1 MAIEFNGSKKNRE
14 LEALDLLLKGKSDEY
29 KGRVL
34 EYVRNAKVDA
44 DDSTFILMVALG
56 NLDVAL
62 VDLPKAI
69 EASGQ
74 KSNAEISKLITELR
88 TMFQLA
94 AKQAQERIDAI
105 NDVEGRIQQQLD
117 TVSVKMAETL
127 ATLKKYRDESSKV
140 LEFSRD
146 NYQKLVEENYTRHQ
160 QLLAK
165 TEKLGQQLEAER
177 ELRMSKP
184 WRNAVNLPPLMLV
197 AVIVLP
203 LMIGLLIGS
212 NFTNKESAN
221 IDRLRYQIYDT
232 FKKPQEDAAKELLI
246 KENNKKKSRKNRG

>member
-1 MAIEFNGSKKNRE
+1 MATEFNSSKRNRE

-44 DDSTFILMVALG
+44 DDSTFLLMAGLG

-69 EASGQ
+69 EASGK
-74 KSNAEISKLITELR
+74 KSSAEISKLITDLR

-105 NDVEGRIQQQLD
+105 NDAEGRIQQQLD
-117 TVSVKMAETL
+117 TVSVKMIETL

>member
-1 MAIEFNGSKKNRE
+1 MAIEFNGSKKDRE
-14 LEALDLLLKGKSDEY
+14 MEALDLLLKGKSDEY

-34 EYVRNAKVDA
+34 EYVRDAKVDA
-44 DDSTFILMVALG
+44 EDSTFILMVALG

-69 EASGQ
+69 EANGK
-74 KSNAEISKLITELR
+74 KSIAEISKMITELR

-94 AKQAQERIDAI
+94 AKQAQERIDSI
-105 NDVEGRIQQQLD
+105 NDAEGRIQQQLD
-117 TVSVKMAETL
+117 TVSVKMTETL

-160 QLLAK
+160 QLLSK

-177 ELRMSKP
+177 QLRMSKP
-184 WRNAVNLPPLMLV
+184 WKNAVNLPPLMLV

-203 LMIGLLIGS
+203 LVIGLLIGS

-246 KENNKKKSRKNRG
+246 KENNKKSRKNRG

>member
-1 MAIEFNGSKKNRE
+1 MTIEFNGSKKNRE

-29 KGRVL
+29 KGRVYD
-34 EYVRNAKVDA
+34 YVRNAKVDA
-44 DDSTFILMVALG
+44 NDPTFLLMAALG

-69 EASGQ
+69 EANGK
-74 KSNAEISKLITELR
+74 KSSAEISKLITELR

-105 NDVEGRIQQQLD
+105 NDAEGRIQQQLD

-146 NYQKLVEENYTRHQ
+146 NYQKLVEENYTRYQH
-160 QLLAK
+160 LLAK

-177 ELRMSKP
+177 ELRMGKP

-232 FKKPQEDAAKELLI
+232 FKKPQEDAAKQLLI
-246 KENNKKKSRKNRG
+246 EENKKKSRKNRG

>member
-74 KSNAEISKLITELR
+74 KSSAEISKLITELR

-105 NDVEGRIQQQLD
+105 NDAEGRIQQQLD
-117 TVSVKMAETL
+117 TVSVKMTETL

>member
-1 MAIEFNGSKKNRE
+1 MAIEFNGSKKDRE

-29 KGRVL
+29 KGRVYD
-34 EYVRNAKVDA
+34 YVRNAKVDA
-44 DDSTFILMVALG
+44 NDPTFLLMAALG

-69 EASGQ
+69 EASGK
-74 KSNAEISKLITELR
+74 KSSAEISKLITELR

-94 AKQAQERIDAI
+94 AKQAQERIDSI
-105 NDVEGRIQQQLD
+105 NDAEGRIQQQLD
-117 TVSVKMAETL
+117 TVSVKMTETL

-160 QLLAK
+160 QLLSK

-177 ELRMSKP
+177 QLRMSKP
-184 WRNAVNLPPLMLV
+184 WKNAVNLPPLMLV

-246 KENNKKKSRKNRG
+246 KENNKKSRKNRG

>member
-1 MAIEFNGSKKNRE
+1 MAIEFNDFDKDRE
-14 LEALDLLLKGKSDEY
+14 MEALDILFKGKPDDY
-29 KGRVL
+29 KGRVYD
-34 EYVRNAKVDA
+34 YVRKAKVDA
-44 DDSTFILMVALG
+44 NDPTFLLMAGLG

-69 EASGQ
+69 EASGK
-74 KSNAEISKLITELR
+74 KSSAEISKLITELR

-105 NDVEGRIQQQLD
+105 NDAEGRIQQQLD
-117 TVSVKMAETL
+117 TVSVKMTETL

-177 ELRMSKP
+177 QLRMSKP

-197 AVIVLP
+197 VVIVLP

>member
-69 EASGQ
+69 EASGK
-74 KSNAEISKLITELR
+74 KSSAEISKLITELR

-105 NDVEGRIQQQLD
+105 NDAEGRIQQQLD
-117 TVSVKMAETL
+117 TVSVKMVETL

-246 KENNKKKSRKNRG
+246 KENKKKSRKNRG

>member
-1 MAIEFNGSKKNRE
+1 MTIEFNGSKKNRE

-29 KGRVL
+29 KGRVYD
-34 EYVRNAKVDA
+34 YVRNAKVDA
-44 DDSTFILMVALG
+44 NDPTFLLMAALG

-62 VDLPKAI
+62 EDLPKAI

-74 KSNAEISKLITELR
+74 KSSAEISKLITELR

-105 NDVEGRIQQQLD
+105 NDAEGRIQQQLD
-117 TVSVKMAETL
+117 TVSVKMTETL

-246 KENNKKKSRKNRG
+246 KENKKKSRKNRG

>member
-1 MAIEFNGSKKNRE
+1 MTIEFNGSKKNRE

-29 KGRVL
+29 KGRVYD
-34 EYVRNAKVDA
+34 YVRNAKVDA
-44 DDSTFILMVALG
+44 NDPTFLLMAALG

-69 EASGQ
+69 EANGK
-74 KSNAEISKLITELR
+74 KSSAEISKLITELR

-105 NDVEGRIQQQLD
+105 NDAEGRIQQQLD
-117 TVSVKMAETL
+117 TVSVKMTETL

-146 NYQKLVEENYTRHQ
+146 NYQKLVEENYTRYQH
-160 QLLAK
+160 LLAK

-177 ELRMSKP
+177 ELRMGKP

>member
-1 MAIEFNGSKKNRE
+1 MAIEFNGSKKDRE
-14 LEALDLLLKGKSDEY
+14 MEALDLLLKGKPDDY
-29 KGRVL
+29 KGRVYD
-34 EYVRNAKVDA
+34 YVRNAKVDA
-44 DDSTFILMVALG
+44 NDPTFLLMAALG

-74 KSNAEISKLITELR
+74 KSSAEISKLITELR

-105 NDVEGRIQQQLD
+105 DDTEGRIQQQLD
-117 TVSVKMAETL
+117 TFEVRVNETL
-127 ATLKKYRDESSKV
+127 AALKHYRDESYKILKISQG
-140 LEFSRD
+140 S
-146 NYQKLVEENYTRHQ
+146 YQKIVDDSHTQNAV
-160 QLLAK
+160 LLTK
-165 TEKLGQQLEAER
+165 VEKLGKQLEEER
-177 ELRMSKP
+177 NLRMEKP
-184 WRNAVNLPPLMLV
+184 WKNAVNLPPLILV
-197 AVIVLP
+197 AMVVSP
-203 LMIGLLIGS
+203 LMIGLLIGT

-246 KENNKKKSRKNRG
+246 KENNKKSRKNRG

>member
-14 LEALDLLLKGKSDEY
+14 MEALDLLLKGKSDEY
-29 KGRVL
+29 KGRVYD
-34 EYVRNAKVDA
+34 YVRNAKVDA
-44 DDSTFILMVALG
+44 NDPTFLLMAALG

-69 EASGQ
+69 EANGK
-74 KSNAEISKLITELR
+74 KSSAEISKLITELR

-105 NDVEGRIQQQLD
+105 NDAEGRIQQQLD
-117 TVSVKMAETL
+117 TVSVKMTETL

-160 QLLAK
+160 QLLSK

-177 ELRMSKP
+177 QLRMSKP
-184 WRNAVNLPPLMLV
+184 WKNAVNLPPLMLV

-246 KENNKKKSRKNRG
+246 KENNKKSRKNRG

>member
-1 MAIEFNGSKKNRE
+1 MAVEFNGSKKNRE

-34 EYVRNAKVDA
+34 QYVRDAKVDA
-44 DDSTFILMVALG
+44 NDPTFLLMAALG

-74 KSNAEISKLITELR
+74 KSSAEISKMITELR

-94 AKQAQERIDAI
+94 AKQAQAQIDAI
-105 NDVEGRIQQQLD
+105 NDAEGRIQQQLD
-117 TVSVKMAETL
+117 TVSVKMTETL

-146 NYQKLVEENYTRHQ
+146 NYQKLVDENYIRHQ
-160 QLLAK
+160 QLLSK

-184 WRNAVNLPPLMLV
+184 WKNAVNLPPLMLV

-203 LMIGLLIGS
+203 LIIGLLIGS
-212 NFTNKESAN
+212 NFTNKESGN

-246 KENNKKKSRKNRG
+246 KENNKKSRKNRG

>member
-1 MAIEFNGSKKNRE
+1 MAVEFNGSKKNRE

-34 EYVRNAKVDA
+34 QYVRDAKVDA
-44 DDSTFILMVALG
+44 NDPTFLLMAALG

-74 KSNAEISKLITELR
+74 KSSAEISKMITELR

-94 AKQAQERIDAI
+94 AKQAQAQIDAI
-105 NDVEGRIQQQLD
+105 NDAEGRIQQQLD
-117 TVSVKMAETL
+117 TVSVKMTETL

-146 NYQKLVEENYTRHQ
+146 NYQKLVDENYTRHQ
-160 QLLAK
+160 QLLSK

-203 LMIGLLIGS
+203 LIIGLLIGS
-212 NFTNKESAN
+212 NFTNKESGN

-246 KENNKKKSRKNRG
+246 KENNKKSRKNRG

>member
-1 MAIEFNGSKKNRE
+1 MAIEFNGSKKDRE
-14 LEALDLLLKGKSDEY
+14 MEALDLLLKGKSDEY

-34 EYVRNAKVDA
+34 QYVRDAKVDA
-44 DDSTFILMVALG
+44 EDSTFILMVALG

-69 EASGQ
+69 EASGK
-74 KSNAEISKLITELR
+74 KSSAEISKLITELR

-94 AKQAQERIDAI
+94 AQQAQERIDAI
-105 NDVEGRIQQQLD
+105 NDAEDRIQQQLD
-117 TVSVKMAETL
+117 TVSVKMTETL

-160 QLLAK
+160 QLLSK

-177 ELRMSKP
+177 QLRMSKP
-184 WRNAVNLPPLMLV
+184 WKNAVNLPPLMLV

-246 KENNKKKSRKNRG
+246 KENNKKSRKNKG

>member
-1 MAIEFNGSKKNRE
+1 MAIEFNGSKKDRE
-14 LEALDLLLKGKSDEY
+14 MEALDLLLKGKSDEY

-34 EYVRNAKVDA
+34 QYVRDAKVDA
-44 DDSTFILMVALG
+44 EDSTFILMVALG

-69 EASGQ
+69 EASGK
-74 KSNAEISKLITELR
+74 KSSVEISKMITELR

-105 NDVEGRIQQQLD
+105 NDAEDRIQQQLD
-117 TVSVKMAETL
+117 TVSVKMTETL

-160 QLLAK
+160 QLLSK

-177 ELRMSKP
+177 QLRMSKP
-184 WRNAVNLPPLMLV
+184 WKNAVNLPPLMLV

-246 KENNKKKSRKNRG
+246 KENNKKIRKNRG

>member
-1 MAIEFNGSKKNRE
+1 MAIEFNGSKKDRE

-29 KGRVL
+29 KGRVYD
-34 EYVRNAKVDA
+34 YVRNAKVDA
-44 DDSTFILMVALG
+44 NDPTFLLMAALG

-69 EASGQ
+69 EASGK
-74 KSNAEISKLITELR
+74 KSSAEISKMITELR

-94 AKQAQERIDAI
+94 AKQAQERIDSI
-105 NDVEGRIQQQLD
+105 NDAEGRIQQQLD
-117 TVSVKMAETL
+117 TVSVKMTETL

-160 QLLAK
+160 QLLSK

-177 ELRMSKP
+177 QLRMSKP
-184 WRNAVNLPPLMLV
+184 WKNAVNLPPLMLV

-246 KENNKKKSRKNRG
+246 KENNKKSRKNRG

>member
-14 LEALDLLLKGKSDEY
+14 MEALDLLLKGKSDEY

-34 EYVRNAKVDA
+34 QYVRDAKVDA
-44 DDSTFILMVALG
+44 EDSTFILMVALG

-69 EASGQ
+69 EASGK
-74 KSNAEISKLITELR
+74 KSSAEISKLITELR

-105 NDVEGRIQQQLD
+105 NDAEDRIQQQLD
-117 TVSVKMAETL
+117 TVSVKMTETL

-160 QLLAK
+160 QLLSK

-177 ELRMSKP
+177 QLRMSKP

-246 KENNKKKSRKNRG
+246 KENNKRSRKNRG